1 MELIIKFICT
11 LIVVPIIR
19 LILIVTGIIGLIQIC
34 RAAACI
40 INEHERAF
48 GKVRWKWLIF
58 IDKNKEVYTDAE
70 AELNEIEKELESKSR
85 E

>member
-1 MELIIKFICT
+1 MTTIISI
-11 LIVVPIIR
+11 LALMLYII
-19 LILIVTGIIGLIQIC
+19 LFLGIINVC

-58 IDKNKEVYTDAE
+58 IDKNKEMYTDAE